1 MGSNS
6 LAIPIFQMNQKI
18 PFCAVDMQSKWDY
31 LLHLERGALVTHE
44 VRTRA
49 GAEMVAEARL
59 RTEAG
64 TGTAAAYGAGPPVQ
78 SSINSF
84 QNRANA

>member
-1 MGSNS
+1 MGSNP
-6 LAIPIFQMNQKI
+6 LAIPIFQMKQKI
-18 PFCAVDMQSKWDY
+18 PFSAVDMQSKWDY
-31 LLHLERGALVTHE
+31 LLHLERGTPTAHE
-44 VRTRA
+44 IQSRA
-49 GAEMVAEARL
+49 GAETVAEARP

-64 TGTAAAYGAGPPVQ
+64 TGTAAARGAGPPVQ

>member
-31 LLHLERGALVTHE
+31 LLHLERGAPVAHE
-44 VRTRA
+44 ARTRA

-64 TGTAAAYGAGPPVQ
+64 TGTATARGAGPPIQ